1 MSKNNFQERLRK
13 MEDTKQRFSIRKF
26 SIGAASV
33 LIGLTIFGM
42 GNETVHAAEQ
52 PAQNPN
58 GVNKEEKAKQ
68 EVSVDPKANTA
79 QFEKASA
86 VKEEKPDP
94 TPANKQNAT
103 SKQDSAST
111 QTSQPAVDSV
121 KQNAKKTQQV
131 DNDKAALATTIT
143 LNEPKSSVVELTESK
158 ATVQDE
164 NSTTVKTA
172 QELIDAIQKGTANT
186 INIGANIDLGT
197 ISSYTNTNISNKRNI
212 IIQSADGKHY
222 IVDFN
227 GYGFNMYSSDYGVT
241 FKNLDLYGRSYYG
254 IVRSAGSYTFDNVNY
269 TGSEL
274 IYTDPGYNTTVN
286 FDGNV
291 TAHSVGSYT
300 TPLNSRWSQKSQ
312 GGNTQQVIQFAGGTK
327 NTITIN
333 FNSGSNVTLTTTNS
347 NVVEVDKGTTTI
359 NVKNGAQVSLNPHTQ
374 IFTEQHRMRMDG
386 IARGIASD
394 GDTTLNIDQGGN
406 LDINLTKN
414 TEDWYFSGA
423 LYLNSGATINV
434 NGNLNINSNGKPYYR
449 SQGWDDPVYINGNA
463 TINVNGGSFKVNATN
478 IGDYKGSI
486 VTSNGNSTIAIN
498 HHGTFDVTGD
508 GAKATGV
515 SLGNGST
522 FTSTQPELFNISMP
536 DGATAIKNGKV
547 QFKGVK
553 TSADGQPISEIDITY
568 ASDGTPKVTKVTSYD
583 EATTTATRTAGN
595 NAKNKINLVAAGEEV
610 DLKDIT
616 FTKDADGNYIMSGNA
631 NTADNNGAY
640 VYISVNDT
648 VHQVSTNNDQTLWTA
663 GETGDPTSSQV
674 PYTAET
680 GADGKFSV
688 NLGKLKDTDQVSVY
702 GAKDF
707 VTSDT
712 DTKTVSDW
720 MTSSYRDQL
729 QKLVDEAST
738 VEAGSNYINATNSL
752 KTAYTNA
759 ISAGSTLLQNPS
771 ATSEQLEAEISVI
784 VNAKTA
790 LNGDFNKA
798 KQALQA
804 AVDAAS
810 DFENTSATYYNAD
823 TAKQKAY
830 TNAVAAGSTALN
842 DSNAT
847 VDSLTA
853 ALKNINNAK
862 NALDGQPTN
871 KQALQAAVDKSKDI
885 KNSNNYTN
893 ADQNEKTAY
902 DSAVTAAQ
910 SVLDNNNA
918 TQAQV
923 NQALQDLNA
932 ANGKL
937 NGDAKTEAANKA
949 ALEDAVKEAPTVEKT
964 SSKYYNGTEKA
975 QDDYKNAVS
984 EGQKVL
990 DNSNAT
996 ADQIKTALDNIN
1008 AAKSALDGDPTN
1020 KTILQN
1026 SVDNAVDLDK
1036 SNADAQA
1043 KKDYTDALDKAKQV
1057 LAYSNATQQ
1066 AVNEANAALTNA
1078 KTALDNSSALQNA
1091 KDALQQAVDAKLT
1104 TEKTPAY
1111 YNADS
1116 AKQQAYDTAINAGT
1130 DALNAQNPT
1139 VESLTTALN
1148 KINEVKAALDG
1159 KATDTSKLKA
1169 AVDNAD
1175 TVKAGNDYKDASADV
1190 QKQYD
1195 DAVKAGQKLLDS
1207 TTAPSPLTQA
1217 DVDRATK
1224 AITDAQ
1230 SALTTSA
1237 TTNVK
1242 DAKGKATADLT
1253 NAVTAAKAA
1262 INQDTNLTED
1272 ERNAAKAQVDGD
1284 ASVAQE
1290 AINKATTND
1299 AVTSAATAG
1308 KVTIDKT
1315 VANAAIDNAAAGKNK
1330 AIDGSSLTDEEKAAL
1345 RQEVTKAQD
1354 TAKAAIDSA
1363 KTNTAVT
1370 NAKNTGISN
1379 IQNIEIPTNSASKA
1393 QATTDLNNAVDAA
1406 KKAIDQDTNL
1416 TDQERDAAKAQVDA
1430 DAKTAQEA
1438 INKATTNDDVTSA
1451 TNTGKLAIDKAVANA
1466 VIDNAVA
1473 GKKAEISNVKD
1484 LSSDDVK
1491 ALNNE
1496 VDQAANDAKN
1506 AISSATTEKAVK
1518 TAQTDGVDK
1527 INAIDVATTAA
1538 KDKAKSDIDQAAT
1551 DAKKAIDD
1559 NKDLTDDQKTAAKD
1573 QIDQDA
1579 TKAKD
1584 NINNAKTDKDA
1595 EDANNAGQLA
1605 IAKDGA
1611 KAAIQG
1617 ALNKKLNE
1625 IDSASALTS
1634 DEKAKLTND
1643 ANTAATNAKKAIDAA
1658 TTPIEVTS
1666 AQTAGIQDIENVKVP
1681 AESTTKSAADKAI
1694 DEALAKKQA
1703 EINKSN
1709 TLTDEEKTNL
1719 DKQAQNAANTAK
1731 QNIANAKTDSAV
1743 ATAQDNGVAAI
1754 DGIKVSAN
1762 STVKDQAK
1770 SNITDA
1776 ADKAKQTIDQDNN
1789 LTNDQKQAAKDQV
1802 DTDAKNAQD
1811 AIDNAKTDADV
1822 NNAAD
1827 NGKIAIDKTV
1837 ADAAIDN
1844 AVAGKIKDVKA
1855 PLTTDEQ
1862 KTLTDLIKE
1871 TGENAKQNIA
1881 NATTPAEVTTAQDN
1895 GVEAIDK
1902 INVPTTSPVKDAAN
1916 KAIDEALK
1924 NKTAAINKADNI
1936 TDQEK
1941 QDLIKQATQ
1950 AANTAH
1956 DNINKATTTPDVN
1969 TAQINGEKAIADVTV
1984 PGLSDIKKES
1994 TDLINKTLDKKKD
2007 EINNA
2012 SNLSNDEKQQL
2023 INAATNVAT
2032 AAINNVNNA
2041 KTNDEAKQAADTGV
2055 KNIEDVKIP
2064 SLASAKNNAN
2074 QAIDDALKS
2083 KTAEIKNA
2091 SNLTDQEKQSLI
2103 DKVNKAA
2110 DDATSAIKNATTDNA
2125 VKDAETKGLNE
2136 INGVTIPTLA
2146 EKQQAANVA
2155 IDQAAKA
2162 KKAEIAKALQAGNID
2177 QAKADSLNTEVDN
2190 DVTNAMKAIVNA
2202 TTNAAVVVAQNDG
2215 IHKINAIKVPSSTYN
2230 PDITNNT
2237 STGSGDTDSTSTK
2250 PAEEATL
2257 KLILTHNAY
2266 IYNKDYQIT
2275 YKDNKRV
2282 VLKKGTQIIAIDNGK
2297 KYLIK
2302 GKEFY
2307 RIGDNQYVKVSN
2319 TISYYYL
2326 VHNSF
2331 LYNKHGKTIKRNG
2344 KRIFVRKGVRLEAN
2358 KVKVVKINGKKFYK
2372 VGKSTYIKFRNAKL
2386 IISPNK

>member
-1 MSKNNFQERLRK
+1 

-94 TPANKQNAT
+94 TPAKKQNAT

-131 DNDKAALATTIT
+131 GNDKAALATTIT

-406 LDINLTKN
+406 LDINLTNN

-553 TSADGQPISEIDITY
+553 TSADGQPIGEIDITY

-583 EATTTATRTAGN
+583 EATTTATRIAGN

-640 VYISVNDT
+640 VYISVNGT

-923 NQALQDLNA
+923 NQALQDRNA

-1299 AVTSAATAG
+1299 AVTSAVTSAATAG

-1658 TTPIEVTS
+1658 TTPIAVTS

-1762 STVKDQAK
+1762 STAKDQAK

-2282 VLKKGTQIIAIDNGK
+2282 VLKKGTQIIALDNGK

>member
-52 PAQNPN
+52 PAQNQN
-58 GVNKEEKAKQ
+58 GGVQTSAVNKEESDASKAKQEAETSVNVNSEVTENMQ
-68 EVSVDPKANTA
+68 EVSVDQKANTA
-79 QFEKASA
+79 QLEKKAPASA
-86 VKEEKPDP
+86 VKEEKTVADP
-94 TPANKQNAT
+94 TPAKEQNAT
-103 SKQDSAST
+103 SKQDSASA

-131 DNDKAALATTIT
+131 GNDKAALATTIT

-164 NSTTVKTA
+164 NSTTVVTSAK
-172 QELIDAIQKGTANT
+172 ELIDAIQKGTANT
-186 INIGANIDLGT
+186 INIGANIDFSY
-197 ISSYTNTNISNKRNI
+197 SSYTNTNISNKRNI
-212 IIQSADGKHY
+212 IIQSVAGKHCT
-222 IVDFN
+222 VDFN

-269 TGSEL
+269 TGAEL

-300 TPLNSRWSQKSQ
+300 APLNGKLRLCQ
-312 GGNTQQVIQFAGGTK
+312 GGNNQQVIQFADGK
-327 NTITIN
+327 NTIN
-333 FNSGSNVTLTTTNS
+333 FNSGSDVTLTTTNS

-359 NVKNGAQVSLNPHTQ
+359 NVKNGAKVSLNPHTH
-374 IFTEQHRMRMDG
+374 FFPEQHRMSMDG
-386 IARGIASD
+386 IARGIASNGD
-394 GDTTLNIDQGGN
+394 DTTLNIDQGGN

-414 TEDWYFSGA
+414 IKGWFSSDQYLSGA

-449 SQGWDDPVYINGNA
+449 SQGWDDPVYINGKA

-478 IGDYKGSI
+478 MGDYKGSI
-486 VTSNGNSTIAIN
+486 VTSNGTTKIAIN
-498 HHGTFDVTGD
+498 PHGTFDVTGD

-547 QFKGVK
+547 QFNGVK
-553 TSADGQPISEIDITY
+553 TSADSQPIGEIDITY
-568 ASDGTPKVTKVTSYD
+568 ASDGTPKVNTVTSYD
-583 EATTTATRTAGN
+583 KDTTTATRTAGN
-595 NAKNKINLVAAGEEV
+595 NAKNKINLVAAGKEV
-610 DLKDIT
+610 DLKDIM
-616 FTKDADGNYIMSGNA
+616 FTKDADGNYIMSGIA

-640 VYISVNDT
+640 VYISVNGT
-648 VHQVSTNNDQTLWTA
+648 VHQVAPTDSQTLYTV
-663 GETGDPTSSQV
+663 GETGDPTPSQV

-680 GADGKFSV
+680 GANGKFSV
-688 NLGKLKDTDQVSVY
+688 NLGKLKDTDQVSLY
-702 GAKDF
+702 AAKDF
-707 VTSDT
+707 VTSDK
-712 DTKTVSDW
+712 DTKTVSEW
-720 MTSSYRDQL
+720 MTSFYRDQL

-738 VEAGSNYINATNSL
+738 VEVGSNYINATDSL

-759 ISAGSTLLQNPS
+759 ISNGSVLLQNPS
-771 ATSEQLEAEISVI
+771 ATSEQLEAAATAITT
-784 VNAKTA
+784 AKTA
-790 LNGDFNKA
+790 LNGDLNKV
-798 KQALQA
+798 KQDLQA
-804 AVDAAS
+804 AVDAAP
-810 DFENTSATYYNAD
+810 DFENTSATYYNAAS
-823 TAKQKAY
+823 AKQQAYNTAISDGSEALKAQNP
-830 TNAVAAGSTALN
+830 TVESLTTALN
-842 DSNAT
+842 
-847 VDSLTA
+847 
-853 ALKNINNAK
+853 KINEAK
-862 NALDGQPTN
+862 NALDGQPTD
-871 KQALQAAVDKSKDI
+871 KQALQAAVNKSKDV
-885 KNSNNYTN
+885 KDSNNYAN
-893 ADQNEKTAY
+893 ADQNAKTAY
-902 DSAVTAAQ
+902 DNAVTAAQ
-910 SVLDNNNA
+910 GILDNSNA

-923 NQALQDLNA
+923 TQALQDLNT

-937 NGDAKTEAANKA
+937 NGDAKTEAANRQ

-964 SSKYYNGTEKA
+964 DSKYYNGTEKA

-990 DNSNAT
+990 DNANAT

-1008 AAKSALDGDPTN
+1008 AAKGALDGDPTN

-1043 KKDYTDALDKAKQV
+1043 KKDYTDALNKAKQV
-1057 LAYSNATQQ
+1057 LAYPNASQQ

-1091 KDALQQAVDAKLT
+1091 KDALQRAVDAKST

-1111 YNADS
+1111 YNAAS
-1116 AKQQAYDTAINAGT
+1116 AKQQAYNTAISAGS
-1130 DALNAQNPT
+1130 DALKAQNPT

-1148 KINEVKAALDG
+1148 KINEAKSALDG

-1169 AVDNAD
+1169 AVDNAN
-1175 TVKAGNDYKDASADV
+1175 TVKASNDYKDASADD

-1195 DAVKAGQKLLDS
+1195 DAVKAGQQLLDP

-1217 DVDRATK
+1217 DVDRAAK

-1253 NAVTAAKAA
+1253 NAVDASKKA
-1262 INQDTNLTED
+1262 IDQDTNLTED
-1272 ERNAAKAQVDGD
+1272 ERNAAKAQVDSD
-1284 ASVAQE
+1284 ASAAKE

-1330 AIDGSSLTDEEKAAL
+1330 AIDGSSLTDEEKNGIKD
-1345 RQEVTKAQD
+1345 QVAQAVK
-1354 TAKAAIDSA
+1354 TAKDIISAADTEQAVTTAQKNGVAAIDGIKVPTESA
-1363 KTNTAVT
+1363 TKT
-1370 NAKNTGISN
+1370 
-1379 IQNIEIPTNSASKA
+1379 
-1393 QATTDLNNAVDAA
+1393 AA
-1406 KKAIDQDTNL
+1406 DKAIDEALANKQAEINKSTTLTDEEKANLNQQAQNAANTAKQNIANAKTDSAVATAQENGVAAIAGIKVSANSTAKDQAKSNITDAADKAKQTIDQDNNL
-1416 TDQERDAAKAQVDA
+1416 TNDQKQAAKAQVDA

-1466 VIDNAVA
+1466 AIDNAVA
-1473 GKKAEISNVKD
+1473 GKKAEISNAKD

-1538 KDKAKSDIDQAAT
+1538 KDKAKSDIDQTAN

-1559 NKDLTDDQKTAAKD
+1559 NKDLTDNQKTAARD

-1584 NINNAKTDKDA
+1584 NINNAKTDKDV

-1643 ANTAATNAKKAIDAA
+1643 ANTAATNANKAIDAA

-1681 AESTTKSAADKAI
+1681 AESTTK
-1694 DEALAKKQA
+1694 
-1703 EINKSN
+1703 
-1709 TLTDEEKTNL
+1709 
-1719 DKQAQNAANTAK
+1719 
-1731 QNIANAKTDSAV
+1731 
-1743 ATAQDNGVAAI
+1743 
-1754 DGIKVSAN
+1754 
-1762 STVKDQAK
+1762 DQAK

-1789 LTNDQKQAAKDQV
+1789 LTNDQKQAAKAQV

-1881 NATTPAEVTTAQDN
+1881 NATTPAEVTIAQAA
-1895 GVEAIDK
+1895 GVNAIDQ
-1902 INVPTTSPVKDAAN
+1902 INVPTTSPVKDAAD

-1941 QDLIKQATQ
+1941 
-1950 AANTAH
+1950 H
-1956 DNINKATTTPDVN
+1956 
-1969 TAQINGEKAIADVTV
+1969 
-1984 PGLSDIKKES
+1984 
-1994 TDLINKTLDKKKD
+1994 
-2007 EINNA
+2007 
-2012 SNLSNDEKQQL
+2012 
-2023 INAATNVAT
+2023 
-2032 AAINNVNNA
+2032 
-2041 KTNDEAKQAADTGV
+2041 
-2055 KNIEDVKIP
+2055 
-2064 SLASAKNNAN
+2064 
-2074 QAIDDALKS
+2074 
-2083 KTAEIKNA
+2083 
-2091 SNLTDQEKQSLI
+2091 SLI

-2190 DVTNAMKAIVNA
+2190 DVTNAMKAIANA

-2215 IHKINAIKVPSSTYN
+2215 IHKIKAIKVPSSTYN

-2282 VLKKGTQIIAIDNGK
+2282 VLKKGTQIIALDNGK

-2344 KRIFVRKGVRLEAN
+2344 KRILVRKGVRLEAN

-2372 VGKSTYIKFRNAKL
+2372 VGKSTYIKFRNVKL
-2386 IISPNK
+2386 IISPNN

>member
-52 PAQNPN
+52 PAQNQN
-58 GVNKEEKAKQ
+58 GGVQTSAVNKEESDASKAKQEAETSVNVNSEVTENMQ
-68 EVSVDPKANTA
+68 EVSVDQKANTA
-79 QFEKASA
+79 QLEKKAPASA
-86 VKEEKPDP
+86 VKEEKTVADP
-94 TPANKQNAT
+94 TPAKEQNAT
-103 SKQDSAST
+103 SKQDSASA

-121 KQNAKKTQQV
+121 KQNAKKTQQAG
-131 DNDKAALATTIT
+131 NGKAALATTIT

-164 NSTTVKTA
+164 NSTTVVTSAKG
-172 QELIDAIQKGTANT
+172 LIDAIQKGTANT

-212 IIQSADGKHY
+212 IIQSVAGKHCT
-222 IVDFN
+222 VDFN
-227 GYGFNMYSSDYGVT
+227 GYGFNMYSSNYGVT
-241 FKNLDLYGRSYYG
+241 FKNLDLYGRSYFG

-269 TGSEL
+269 IGAEL

-291 TAHSVGSYT
+291 TAYSVGSYT
-300 TPLNSRWSQKSQ
+300 APLNGKLRLCQ
-312 GGNTQQVIQFAGGTK
+312 GGNNQQVIQFADGK
-327 NTITIN
+327 NTIN

-394 GDTTLNIDQGGN
+394 GNTTLNIDQGGN

-414 TEDWYFSGA
+414 TKDWYLSGA
-423 LYLNSGATINV
+423 LYLNSGAMINV

-449 SQGWDDPVYINGNA
+449 SQGWDDPVYINSNA

-478 IGDYKGSI
+478 MGDDYIGSI
-486 VTSNGNSTIAIN
+486 VTSNGKIAIN

-547 QFKGVK
+547 QFNGVK
-553 TSADGQPISEIDITY
+553 TSADSQPIGEIDITY

-583 EATTTATRTAGN
+583 KATTTATRTAGN
-595 NAKNKINLVAAGEEV
+595 NAKNKINLVAAGKEV
-610 DLKDIT
+610 DLKDIM
-616 FTKDADGNYIMSGNA
+616 FTKDADGNYIMSGIA

-640 VYISVNDT
+640 VYISVNGT
-648 VHQVSTNNDQTLWTA
+648 VHQVAPTDSQTLYTVV
-663 GETGDPTSSQV
+663 ETGDPTPSQV

-680 GADGKFSV
+680 GANGKFSV
-688 NLGKLKDTDQVSVY
+688 NLGKLKDTDQVSLY
-702 GAKDF
+702 AAKDF

-712 DTKTVSDW
+712 DTKTVSEW
-720 MTSSYRDQL
+720 MTSFYRDQL

-738 VEAGSNYINATNSL
+738 VEVGSNYINATDSL

-759 ISAGSTLLQNPS
+759 ISNGSVLLQNPS
-771 ATSEQLEAEISVI
+771 ATSEQLEAAATAITT
-784 VNAKTA
+784 AKTA
-790 LNGDFNKA
+790 LNGDLNKVKQDLEA
-798 KQALQA
+798 AVKDAPNVRNTPAYYNAASAKQQAYNTAISDGSEALKAQNPTVESLTDALNKINEAKSALDGQPTDKQALQA
-804 AVDAAS
+804 AV
-810 DFENTSATYYNAD
+810 N
-823 TAKQKAY
+823 
-830 TNAVAAGSTALN
+830 
-842 DSNAT
+842 
-847 VDSLTA
+847 
-853 ALKNINNAK
+853 
-862 NALDGQPTN
+862 
-871 KQALQAAVDKSKDI
+871 KSKDV
-885 KNSNNYTN
+885 KDSNNYAN
-893 ADQNEKTAY
+893 ADQNAKTAY
-902 DSAVTAAQ
+902 DNAVTAAQ
-910 SVLDNNNA
+910 GVLDNSNA

-923 NQALQDLNA
+923 TQALQDLNT

-937 NGDAKTEAANKA
+937 NGDAKTEEVKQ
-949 ALEDAVKEAPTVEKT
+949 ALEAAVKEAPTVEKT
-964 SSKYYNGTEKA
+964 DSKYYNGTEKA
-975 QDDYKNAVS
+975 QDDYKNTVS

-990 DNSNAT
+990 DNANAT

-1008 AAKSALDGDPTN
+1008 AAKGALDGDPTN

-1043 KKDYTDALDKAKQV
+1043 KKDYTDALNKAKQV
-1057 LAYSNATQQ
+1057 LAYPNATQQ

-1078 KTALDNSSALQNA
+1078 KTALDNSSVLQNA
-1091 KDALQQAVDAKLT
+1091 KDALQRAVGAKST

-1111 YNADS
+1111 YNAAS
-1116 AKQQAYDTAINAGT
+1116 AKQQAYNTAISDGS
-1130 DALNAQNPT
+1130 DALKAQNPT

-1148 KINEVKAALDG
+1148 KINEAKSALDG

-1169 AVDNAD
+1169 AVDNAN
-1175 TVKAGNDYKDASADV
+1175 TVKASNDYKDASADD

-1195 DAVKAGQKLLDS
+1195 DAVKAGQQLLDP

-1217 DVDRATK
+1217 DVDRAAK

-1253 NAVTAAKAA
+1253 NAVDAAKKA
-1262 INQDTNLTED
+1262 IDQDTNLTED
-1272 ERNAAKAQVDGD
+1272 ERNAAKAQVDSD
-1284 ASVAQE
+1284 ASAAKE

-1299 AVTSAATAG
+1299 AVTYAATAG

-1315 VANAAIDNAAAGKNK
+1315 VANAAIDNAAAGRNK
-1330 AIDGSSLTDEEKAAL
+1330 AIDGSSLTDEEKNGIKD
-1345 RQEVTKAQD
+1345 QVAQAVK
-1354 TAKAAIDSA
+1354 TAKDIISAADTEQAVTTAQKNGVAAIDGIKVPTESA
-1363 KTNTAVT
+1363 TKT
-1370 NAKNTGISN
+1370 
-1379 IQNIEIPTNSASKA
+1379 
-1393 QATTDLNNAVDAA
+1393 AA
-1406 KKAIDQDTNL
+1406 DKAIDEALANKQAEINKSTTLTDEEKANLNQQAQNAANTAKQNIANAKTDSAVATAQDNGVAAIDGIKVSANSTAKDQAKSNITDAADKAKQTIDQDNNL
-1416 TDQERDAAKAQVDA
+1416 TNDQKQAAKAQVDA

-1466 VIDNAVA
+1466 AIDNAVA
-1473 GKKAEISNVKD
+1473 GKKAEISNAKD

-1538 KDKAKSDIDQAAT
+1538 KDKAKSDIDQTAN

-1584 NINNAKTDKDA
+1584 NINNAKTDKDV

-1643 ANTAATNAKKAIDAA
+1643 ANTAATNANKAIDAA

-1681 AESTTKSAADKAI
+1681 AESTT
-1694 DEALAKKQA
+1694 
-1703 EINKSN
+1703 
-1709 TLTDEEKTNL
+1709 
-1719 DKQAQNAANTAK
+1719 
-1731 QNIANAKTDSAV
+1731 
-1743 ATAQDNGVAAI
+1743 
-1754 DGIKVSAN
+1754 
-1762 STVKDQAK
+1762 KDQAK

-1881 NATTPAEVTTAQDN
+1881 NATTPAEVTIAQAA
-1895 GVEAIDK
+1895 GVNAIDQ
-1902 INVPTTSPVKDAAN
+1902 INVPTTSPVKDAAD

-1941 QDLIKQATQ
+1941 
-1950 AANTAH
+1950 H
-1956 DNINKATTTPDVN
+1956 
-1969 TAQINGEKAIADVTV
+1969 
-1984 PGLSDIKKES
+1984 
-1994 TDLINKTLDKKKD
+1994 
-2007 EINNA
+2007 
-2012 SNLSNDEKQQL
+2012 
-2023 INAATNVAT
+2023 
-2032 AAINNVNNA
+2032 
-2041 KTNDEAKQAADTGV
+2041 
-2055 KNIEDVKIP
+2055 
-2064 SLASAKNNAN
+2064 
-2074 QAIDDALKS
+2074 
-2083 KTAEIKNA
+2083 
-2091 SNLTDQEKQSLI
+2091 SLI

-2190 DVTNAMKAIVNA
+2190 DVTNAMKAIANA

-2215 IHKINAIKVPSSTYN
+2215 IHKIKAIKVPSSTYN

-2282 VLKKGTQIIAIDNGK
+2282 VLKKGTQIIALDNGK

-2344 KRIFVRKGVRLEAN
+2344 KRILVRKGVRLEAN

-2372 VGKSTYIKFRNAKL
+2372 VGKSTYIKFRNVKL
-2386 IISPNK
+2386 IISPNN

>member
-1 MSKNNFQERLRK
+1 M
-13 MEDTKQRFSIRKF
+13 
-26 SIGAASV
+26 
-33 LIGLTIFGM
+33 
-42 GNETVHAAEQ
+42 
-52 PAQNPN
+52 
-58 GVNKEEKAKQ
+58 Q
-68 EVSVDPKANTA
+68 EVSVDQKANTA
-79 QFEKASA
+79 QLEKKAPASA
-86 VKEEKPDP
+86 VKEEKTVADP
-94 TPANKQNAT
+94 TPAKERNAT
-103 SKQDSAST
+103 SKQDSASA

-131 DNDKAALATTIT
+131 GNDKAALATTINSEKTQQAGNGKAALATTIT
-143 LNEPKSSVVELTESK
+143 LNEPKSSVVELTKSK

-164 NSTTVKTA
+164 NSTTVVTSAKG
-172 QELIDAIQKGTANT
+172 LIDAIQKGTANT

-197 ISSYTNTNISNKRNI
+197 ISSYSSYINTNISNKRNI
-212 IIQSADGKHY
+212 IIQSVAGKHCT
-222 IVDFN
+222 VDFN
-227 GYGFNMYSSDYGVT
+227 RYGFNMYSSDYGVT

-274 IYTDPGYNTTVN
+274 IYIDPGYNTTVN

-300 TPLNSRWSQKSQ
+300 TPLNSRSSQKSQ
-312 GGNTQQVIQFAGGTK
+312 GGDTQQVIQFAGGTK

-394 GDTTLNIDQGGN
+394 GNTTLNIDQGGN

-414 TEDWYFSGA
+414 TKDWYLSGA

-486 VTSNGNSTIAIN
+486 VTSNGNTTIAIN
-498 HHGTFDVTGD
+498 HHGTFDVTSD
-508 GAKATGV
+508 GTKATGV

-547 QFKGVK
+547 QFNGVK
-553 TSADGQPISEIDITY
+553 TSADSQPIGEIEITY
-568 ASDGTPKVTKVTSYD
+568 DSYGTPKVTKVTSYD

-595 NAKNKINLVAAGEEV
+595 NAKNKINLVAAGKEV
-610 DLKDIT
+610 DLKDIM
-616 FTKDADGNYIMSGNA
+616 FTKDADGNYIMSGIA

-640 VYISVNDT
+640 VYISVNGT
-648 VHQVSTNNDQTLWTA
+648 VHQVAPTDSQTLYTVR
-663 GETGDPTSSQV
+663 ETGDPTPSQV

-680 GADGKFSV
+680 GADGEFSV
-688 NLGKLKDTDQVSVY
+688 NLGKLKDTDQVSLY
-702 GAKDF
+702 AAKDF
-707 VTSDT
+707 VTSDK
-712 DTKTVSDW
+712 DTKTVSEW
-720 MTSSYRDQL
+720 MTSFYRDQL

-738 VEAGSNYINATNSL
+738 VEVGSNYINATDSL

-759 ISAGSTLLQNPS
+759 ISDGSALLQNPS
-771 ATSEQLEAEISVI
+771 ATSEQLEAAATAITT
-784 VNAKTA
+784 AKTA
-790 LNGDFNKA
+790 LNGDLNKV

-804 AVDAAS
+804 AVDAAP
-810 DFENTSATYYNAD
+810 DFENTSATYYNAAS
-823 TAKQKAY
+823 AKQQAY
-830 TNAVAAGSTALN
+830 NTAISAGSDALKAQNPTVESLTDALN
-842 DSNAT
+842 
-847 VDSLTA
+847 
-853 ALKNINNAK
+853 KINDAK
-862 NALDGQPTN
+862 AALDGQPTN
-871 KQALQAAVDKSKDI
+871 KQALQAAVNNSKDV
-885 KNSNNYTN
+885 KDSNNYAN
-893 ADQNEKTAY
+893 ADQNAKTAY
-902 DSAVTAAQ
+902 DNAVTAAQ
-910 SVLDNNNA
+910 GVLGNSNA

-923 NQALQDLNA
+923 TQALQDLNT
-932 ANGKL
+932 ANDNL
-937 NGDAKTEAANKA
+937 NGDAKTEAANRQ

-964 SSKYYNGTEKA
+964 DSKYYNGTEKA

-990 DNSNAT
+990 DNANAT

-1008 AAKSALDGDPTN
+1008 AAKGALDGDPTN

-1043 KKDYTDALDKAKQV
+1043 KKDYTDALNKAKQV
-1057 LAYSNATQQ
+1057 LAYPNASQQ

-1091 KDALQQAVDAKLT
+1091 KDALQRAVDAKST

-1111 YNADS
+1111 YNAAS
-1116 AKQQAYDTAINAGT
+1116 AKQQAYNTAISAGS
-1130 DALNAQNPT
+1130 DALKAQNPT

-1148 KINEVKAALDG
+1148 KINEAKSALDG

-1169 AVDNAD
+1169 AVDNAN
-1175 TVKAGNDYKDASADV
+1175 TVKASNDYKDASADD

-1195 DAVKAGQKLLDS
+1195 DAVKAGQQLLDP

-1217 DVDRATK
+1217 DVDRAAK

-1253 NAVTAAKAA
+1253 NAVDASKKA
-1262 INQDTNLTED
+1262 IDQDTNLTED
-1272 ERNAAKAQVDGD
+1272 ERNAAKAQVDSD
-1284 ASVAQE
+1284 ASAAKE

-1330 AIDGSSLTDEEKAAL
+1330 AIDGSSLTDEEKNGIKD
-1345 RQEVTKAQD
+1345 QVAQAVK
-1354 TAKAAIDSA
+1354 TAKDIISAADTEQAVTTAQKNGVAAIDGIKVPTESA
-1363 KTNTAVT
+1363 TKT
-1370 NAKNTGISN
+1370 
-1379 IQNIEIPTNSASKA
+1379 
-1393 QATTDLNNAVDAA
+1393 AA
-1406 KKAIDQDTNL
+1406 DKAIDEALANKQAEINKSTTLTDEEKANLNQQAQNAANTAKQNIANAKTDSAVATAQENGVAAIDGIKVSANSTAKDQAKSNITDAADKAKQTIDQDNNL
-1416 TDQERDAAKAQVDA
+1416 TNDQKQAAKAQVDA

-1466 VIDNAVA
+1466 AIDNAVA
-1473 GKKAEISNVKD
+1473 GKKAEISNAKD

-1491 ALNNE
+1491 ALNDE

-1538 KDKAKSDIDQAAT
+1538 KDKAKSDIDQTAN

-1584 NINNAKTDKDA
+1584 NINNAKTDKDV

-1643 ANTAATNAKKAIDAA
+1643 ANTAATNANKAIDAA

-1666 AQTAGIQDIENVKVP
+1666 AQMAGIQDIENVKVP
-1681 AESTTKSAADKAI
+1681 AESTT
-1694 DEALAKKQA
+1694 
-1703 EINKSN
+1703 
-1709 TLTDEEKTNL
+1709 
-1719 DKQAQNAANTAK
+1719 
-1731 QNIANAKTDSAV
+1731 
-1743 ATAQDNGVAAI
+1743 
-1754 DGIKVSAN
+1754 
-1762 STVKDQAK
+1762 KDQAK

-1789 LTNDQKQAAKDQV
+1789 LTNDQKQAAKAQV

-1862 KTLTDLIKE
+1862 KALTDLIKE

-1881 NATTPAEVTTAQDN
+1881 NATTPAEVTTAQDA
-1895 GVEAIDK
+1895 GVNAIDQ
-1902 INVPTTSPVKDAAN
+1902 INVPTTSPVKDAAD

-1941 QDLIKQATQ
+1941 
-1950 AANTAH
+1950 H
-1956 DNINKATTTPDVN
+1956 
-1969 TAQINGEKAIADVTV
+1969 
-1984 PGLSDIKKES
+1984 
-1994 TDLINKTLDKKKD
+1994 
-2007 EINNA
+2007 
-2012 SNLSNDEKQQL
+2012 
-2023 INAATNVAT
+2023 
-2032 AAINNVNNA
+2032 
-2041 KTNDEAKQAADTGV
+2041 
-2055 KNIEDVKIP
+2055 
-2064 SLASAKNNAN
+2064 
-2074 QAIDDALKS
+2074 
-2083 KTAEIKNA
+2083 
-2091 SNLTDQEKQSLI
+2091 SLI

-2190 DVTNAMKAIVNA
+2190 DVTNAMKAIANA

-2215 IHKINAIKVPSSTYN
+2215 IHKIKAIKVPSSTYN

-2282 VLKKGTQIIAIDNGK
+2282 VLKKGTQIIALDNGK

-2344 KRIFVRKGVRLEAN
+2344 KRILVRKGVRLEAN

-2372 VGKSTYIKFRNAKL
+2372 VGKSTYIKFRNVKL
-2386 IISPNK
+2386 IISPNN

>member
-94 TPANKQNAT
+94 TPAKKQNAT

-553 TSADGQPISEIDITY
+553 TSADGQPIGEIDITY

-1354 TAKAAIDSA
+1354 TANAAIDSA

-1518 TAQTDGVDK
+1518 TAKTDGVDK

-2282 VLKKGTQIIAIDNGK
+2282 VLKKGTQIIALDNGK

>member
-94 TPANKQNAT
+94 TPAKKQNAT

-131 DNDKAALATTIT
+131 GNDKAALATTIT

-406 LDINLTKN
+406 LDINLTNN

-553 TSADGQPISEIDITY
+553 TSADGQPIGEIDITY

-640 VYISVNDT
+640 VYISVNGT

-1538 KDKAKSDIDQAAT
+1538 KDKAKSDIDHAAT

-1762 STVKDQAK
+1762 STAKDQAK

-2023 INAATNVAT
+2023 INAAT

-2282 VLKKGTQIIAIDNGK
+2282 VLKKGTQIIALDNGK

>member
-52 PAQNPN
+52 PAQNQN
-58 GVNKEEKAKQ
+58 GGVQTSAVNKEESDASKAKQEAETSVNVNSEVTENMQ
-68 EVSVDPKANTA
+68 EVSVDQKANTA
-79 QFEKASA
+79 QLEKKAPASA
-86 VKEEKPDP
+86 VKEEKTVADP
-94 TPANKQNAT
+94 TPAKEQNAT
-103 SKQDSAST
+103 SKQDSASA

-131 DNDKAALATTIT
+131 GNDKAALATTIT
-143 LNEPKSSVVELTESK
+143 LNEPKSSVVELTKSK

-164 NSTTVKTA
+164 NSTTVVTSAKG
-172 QELIDAIQKGTANT
+172 LIDAIQKGTANT

-212 IIQSADGKHY
+212 IIQSVAGKHCT
-222 IVDFN
+222 VDFN

-269 TGSEL
+269 TGAEL

-300 TPLNSRWSQKSQ
+300 TPLNSRSSQKSQ
-312 GGNTQQVIQFAGGTK
+312 GGDTQQVIQFAGGTK

-394 GDTTLNIDQGGN
+394 GNTTLNIDQGGN

-414 TEDWYFSGA
+414 TKDWYLSGA

-449 SQGWDDPVYINGNA
+449 SQGWDDPVYINSNA

-478 IGDYKGSI
+478 MGDYKGSI
-486 VTSNGNSTIAIN
+486 VTSNGTTKIAIN
-498 HHGTFDVTGD
+498 PHGTFDVTGD

-547 QFKGVK
+547 QFNGVK
-553 TSADGQPISEIDITY
+553 TSADSQPIGEIDITY
-568 ASDGTPKVTKVTSYD
+568 ATSDGTPKVTKVTSYD

-595 NAKNKINLVAAGEEV
+595 NAKNKINLVAAGKEV
-610 DLKDIT
+610 DLKDIM
-616 FTKDADGNYIMSGNA
+616 FTKDADGNYIMSGIA

-640 VYISVNDT
+640 VYISVNGT
-648 VHQVSTNNDQTLWTA
+648 VHQVAPTDSQTLYTV
-663 GETGDPTSSQV
+663 GPTGGPTSSQV

-680 GADGKFSV
+680 GADGEFSV
-688 NLGKLKDTDQVSVY
+688 NLGKLKDTDQVSLY
-702 GAKDF
+702 AAKDF
-707 VTSDT
+707 VTSDK
-712 DTKTVSDW
+712 DTKTVSEW
-720 MTSSYRDQL
+720 MTSFYRDQL

-738 VEAGSNYINATNSL
+738 VEVGSNYINATDSL

-759 ISAGSTLLQNPS
+759 ISDGSALLQNPS
-771 ATSEQLEAEISVI
+771 ATSEQLEAAATAITT
-784 VNAKTA
+784 AKTA
-790 LNGDFNKA
+790 LNGDLNKV
-798 KQALQA
+798 KQDLQA
-804 AVDAAS
+804 AVDAAP
-810 DFENTSATYYNAD
+810 DFENTSATYYNAAS
-823 TAKQKAY
+823 AKQQAY
-830 TNAVAAGSTALN
+830 NTAISAGSDALKAQNPTVESLTDALN
-842 DSNAT
+842 
-847 VDSLTA
+847 
-853 ALKNINNAK
+853 KINDAK
-862 NALDGQPTN
+862 AALDGQPTN
-871 KQALQAAVDKSKDI
+871 KQALQAAINNSKDV
-885 KNSNNYTN
+885 KDSNNYAN
-893 ADQNEKTAY
+893 ADQNAKTAY
-902 DSAVTAAQ
+902 DNAVTAAQ
-910 SVLDNNNA
+910 GVLGNSNA

-923 NQALQDLNA
+923 TQALQDLNT
-932 ANGKL
+932 ANDNL
-937 NGDAKTEAANKA
+937 NGDAKTEAANRQ

-964 SSKYYNGTEKA
+964 DSKYYNGTEKA

-990 DNSNAT
+990 DNANAT

-1008 AAKSALDGDPTN
+1008 AAKGALDGDPTN

-1043 KKDYTDALDKAKQV
+1043 KKDYTDALNKAKQV
-1057 LAYSNATQQ
+1057 LAYPNASQQ

-1091 KDALQQAVDAKLT
+1091 KDALQRAVDAKST

-1111 YNADS
+1111 YNAAS
-1116 AKQQAYDTAINAGT
+1116 AKQQAYNTAISAGS
-1130 DALNAQNPT
+1130 DALKAQNPT

-1148 KINEVKAALDG
+1148 KINEAKSALDG

-1169 AVDNAD
+1169 AVDNAN
-1175 TVKAGNDYKDASADV
+1175 TVKASNDYKDASADD

-1195 DAVKAGQKLLDS
+1195 DAVKAGQQLLDP

-1217 DVDRATK
+1217 DVDRAAK

-1253 NAVTAAKAA
+1253 NAVDASKKA
-1262 INQDTNLTED
+1262 IDQDTNLTED
-1272 ERNAAKAQVDGD
+1272 ERNAAKAQVDSD
-1284 ASVAQE
+1284 ASAAKE

-1330 AIDGSSLTDEEKAAL
+1330 AIDGSSLTDEEKNGIKD
-1345 RQEVTKAQD
+1345 QVAQAVK
-1354 TAKAAIDSA
+1354 TAKDIISAADTEQAVTTAQKNGVAAIDGIKVPTESA
-1363 KTNTAVT
+1363 TKT
-1370 NAKNTGISN
+1370 
-1379 IQNIEIPTNSASKA
+1379 
-1393 QATTDLNNAVDAA
+1393 AA
-1406 KKAIDQDTNL
+1406 DKAIDEALANKQAEINKSTTLTDEEKANLNQQAQNAANTAKQNIANAKTDSAVATAQDNGVAAIDGIKVSANSTAKDQAKSNITDAADKAKQTIDQDNNL
-1416 TDQERDAAKAQVDA
+1416 TNDQKQAAKAQVDA

-1466 VIDNAVA
+1466 AIDNAVA
-1473 GKKAEISNVKD
+1473 GKKAEISNAKD

-1538 KDKAKSDIDQAAT
+1538 KDKAKSDIDQTAN

-1584 NINNAKTDKDA
+1584 NINNAKTDKDV

-1643 ANTAATNAKKAIDAA
+1643 ANTAATNANKAIDAA

-1681 AESTTKSAADKAI
+1681 AESTT
-1694 DEALAKKQA
+1694 
-1703 EINKSN
+1703 
-1709 TLTDEEKTNL
+1709 
-1719 DKQAQNAANTAK
+1719 
-1731 QNIANAKTDSAV
+1731 
-1743 ATAQDNGVAAI
+1743 
-1754 DGIKVSAN
+1754 
-1762 STVKDQAK
+1762 KDQAK

-1881 NATTPAEVTTAQDN
+1881 NATTPAEVTIAQDA
-1895 GVEAIDK
+1895 GVNAIDQ
-1902 INVPTTSPVKDAAN
+1902 INVPTTSPVKDAAD

-1941 QDLIKQATQ
+1941 
-1950 AANTAH
+1950 H
-1956 DNINKATTTPDVN
+1956 
-1969 TAQINGEKAIADVTV
+1969 
-1984 PGLSDIKKES
+1984 
-1994 TDLINKTLDKKKD
+1994 
-2007 EINNA
+2007 
-2012 SNLSNDEKQQL
+2012 
-2023 INAATNVAT
+2023 
-2032 AAINNVNNA
+2032 
-2041 KTNDEAKQAADTGV
+2041 
-2055 KNIEDVKIP
+2055 
-2064 SLASAKNNAN
+2064 
-2074 QAIDDALKS
+2074 
-2083 KTAEIKNA
+2083 
-2091 SNLTDQEKQSLI
+2091 SLI

-2190 DVTNAMKAIVNA
+2190 DVTNAMKAIANA

-2215 IHKINAIKVPSSTYN
+2215 IHKIKAIKVPSSTYN

-2282 VLKKGTQIIAIDNGK
+2282 VLKKGTQIIALDNGK

-2344 KRIFVRKGVRLEAN
+2344 KRILVRKGVRLEAN

-2386 IISPNK
+2386 IISPNN

>member
-94 TPANKQNAT
+94 TPAKKQNAT

-1159 KATDTSKLKA
+1159 KATDTSKIKA

-1354 TAKAAIDSA
+1354 TANAAIDSA

-1518 TAQTDGVDK
+1518 TAKTDGVDK

>member
-1 MSKNNFQERLRK
+1 M
-13 MEDTKQRFSIRKF
+13 
-26 SIGAASV
+26 
-33 LIGLTIFGM
+33 
-42 GNETVHAAEQ
+42 
-52 PAQNPN
+52 
-58 GVNKEEKAKQ
+58 Q
-68 EVSVDPKANTA
+68 EVSVDQKANTA
-79 QFEKASA
+79 QLEKKAPASA
-86 VKEEKPDP
+86 VKEEKTVADP
-94 TPANKQNAT
+94 TPAKERNAT
-103 SKQDSAST
+103 SKQDSASA

-131 DNDKAALATTIT
+131 GNDKAALATTIT
-143 LNEPKSSVVELTESK
+143 LNEPKSSVVELTKSK

-164 NSTTVKTA
+164 NSTTVVTSAKG
-172 QELIDAIQKGTANT
+172 LIDAIQKGTANT

-197 ISSYTNTNISNKRNI
+197 ISSYSSYTNTNISNKRNI
-212 IIQSADGKHY
+212 IIQSVAGKHCT
-222 IVDFN
+222 VDFN

-300 TPLNSRWSQKSQ
+300 TPLNSRSSQKSQ
-312 GGNTQQVIQFAGGTK
+312 GGDTQQVIQFAGGTK

-394 GDTTLNIDQGGN
+394 GNTTLNIDQGGN

-414 TEDWYFSGA
+414 TKDWYLSGA

-449 SQGWDDPVYINGNA
+449 SQGWDDPVYINGKA
-463 TINVNGGSFKVNATN
+463 TINVKGGSFKVNATN
-478 IGDYKGSI
+478 MGDYKGSI
-486 VTSNGNSTIAIN
+486 VTSNGTTKIAIN
-498 HHGTFDVTGD
+498 PHGTFDVTGD

-547 QFKGVK
+547 QFNGVK
-553 TSADGQPISEIDITY
+553 TSADSQPIGEIDITY
-568 ASDGTPKVTKVTSYD
+568 ATSDGTPKVTKVTSYD

-595 NAKNKINLVAAGEEV
+595 NAKNKINLVAAGKEV
-610 DLKDIT
+610 DLKDIM
-616 FTKDADGNYIMSGNA
+616 FTKDADGNYIMSGIA

-640 VYISVNDT
+640 VYISVNGT
-648 VHQVSTNNDQTLWTA
+648 VHQVAPTDSQTLYTV
-663 GETGDPTSSQV
+663 GPTGGPTSSQV

-680 GADGKFSV
+680 GADGEFSV
-688 NLGKLKDTDQVSVY
+688 NLGKLKDTDQVSLY
-702 GAKDF
+702 AAKDF
-707 VTSDT
+707 VTSDK
-712 DTKTVSDW
+712 DTKTVSEW
-720 MTSSYRDQL
+720 MTSFYRDQL
-729 QKLVDEAST
+729 QKLVDEAPT
-738 VEAGSNYINATNSL
+738 VEGGSNYINATDSL

-759 ISAGSTLLQNPS
+759 ISDGSALLQNPS
-771 ATSEQLEAEISVI
+771 ATSEQLEAAATAITT
-784 VNAKTA
+784 AKTA
-790 LNGDFNKA
+790 LNGDLNKV
-798 KQALQA
+798 KQDLQA
-804 AVDAAS
+804 AVDAAP
-810 DFENTSATYYNAD
+810 DFENTSATYYNAAS
-823 TAKQKAY
+823 AKQQAY
-830 TNAVAAGSTALN
+830 STAISAGSDALKAQNPTVESLTDALN
-842 DSNAT
+842 
-847 VDSLTA
+847 
-853 ALKNINNAK
+853 KINDAK
-862 NALDGQPTN
+862 AALDGQPTN
-871 KQALQAAVDKSKDI
+871 KQALQAAVNNSKDV
-885 KNSNNYTN
+885 KDSNNYAN
-893 ADQNEKTAY
+893 ADQNAKTAY
-902 DSAVTAAQ
+902 DNAVTAAQ
-910 SVLDNNNA
+910 GVLGNSNA

-923 NQALQDLNA
+923 TQALQDLNT
-932 ANGKL
+932 ANDNL
-937 NGDAKTEAANKA
+937 NGDAKTEAANRQ

-964 SSKYYNGTEKA
+964 DSKYYNGTEKA

-990 DNSNAT
+990 DNANAT

-1008 AAKSALDGDPTN
+1008 AAKGALDGDPTN

-1043 KKDYTDALDKAKQV
+1043 KKDYTDALNKAKQV
-1057 LAYSNATQQ
+1057 LAYPNASQQ

-1091 KDALQQAVDAKLT
+1091 KDALQRAVDAKST

-1111 YNADS
+1111 YNAAS
-1116 AKQQAYDTAINAGT
+1116 AKQQAYNTAISAGS
-1130 DALNAQNPT
+1130 DALKAQNPT

-1148 KINEVKAALDG
+1148 KINDAKAALDG

-1169 AVDNAD
+1169 AVDNAN
-1175 TVKAGNDYKDASADV
+1175 TVKASNDYKDASADD

-1195 DAVKAGQKLLDS
+1195 DAVKAGQQLLDP

-1217 DVDRATK
+1217 DVDRAAK

-1253 NAVTAAKAA
+1253 NAVDASKKA
-1262 INQDTNLTED
+1262 IDQDTNLTED
-1272 ERNAAKAQVDGD
+1272 ERNAAKAQVDSD
-1284 ASVAQE
+1284 ASAAKE

-1330 AIDGSSLTDEEKAAL
+1330 AIDGSSLTDEEKNGIKD
-1345 RQEVTKAQD
+1345 QVAQAVK
-1354 TAKAAIDSA
+1354 TAKDIISAADTEQAVTTAQKNGVAAIDGIKVPTESA
-1363 KTNTAVT
+1363 TKT
-1370 NAKNTGISN
+1370 
-1379 IQNIEIPTNSASKA
+1379 
-1393 QATTDLNNAVDAA
+1393 AA
-1406 KKAIDQDTNL
+1406 DKAIDEALANKQAEINKSTTLTDEEKANLNQQAQNAANTAKQNIANAKTDSAVATAQENGVAAIDGIKVPTESATKTAADKAIDEALANKQAEINKSTTLTDEEKANLNQQAQNAANTAKQNIANAKTDSAVATAQDNGVAAIDGIKVSANSTAKDQAKSNITDAADKAKQTIDQDNNL
-1416 TDQERDAAKAQVDA
+1416 TNDQKQAAKAQVDA

-1466 VIDNAVA
+1466 AIDNAVA
-1473 GKKAEISNVKD
+1473 GKKAEISNAKD

-1538 KDKAKSDIDQAAT
+1538 KDKAKSDIDQTAN

-1584 NINNAKTDKDA
+1584 NINNAKTDKDV

-1643 ANTAATNAKKAIDAA
+1643 ANTAATNANKAIDAA

-1681 AESTTKSAADKAI
+1681 AESTT
-1694 DEALAKKQA
+1694 
-1703 EINKSN
+1703 
-1709 TLTDEEKTNL
+1709 
-1719 DKQAQNAANTAK
+1719 
-1731 QNIANAKTDSAV
+1731 
-1743 ATAQDNGVAAI
+1743 
-1754 DGIKVSAN
+1754 
-1762 STVKDQAK
+1762 KDQAK

-1881 NATTPAEVTTAQDN
+1881 NATTPAEVTIAQDA
-1895 GVEAIDK
+1895 GVNAIDQ
-1902 INVPTTSPVKDAAN
+1902 INVPTTSPVKDAAD

-1941 QDLIKQATQ
+1941 
-1950 AANTAH
+1950 H
-1956 DNINKATTTPDVN
+1956 
-1969 TAQINGEKAIADVTV
+1969 
-1984 PGLSDIKKES
+1984 
-1994 TDLINKTLDKKKD
+1994 
-2007 EINNA
+2007 
-2012 SNLSNDEKQQL
+2012 
-2023 INAATNVAT
+2023 
-2032 AAINNVNNA
+2032 
-2041 KTNDEAKQAADTGV
+2041 
-2055 KNIEDVKIP
+2055 
-2064 SLASAKNNAN
+2064 
-2074 QAIDDALKS
+2074 
-2083 KTAEIKNA
+2083 
-2091 SNLTDQEKQSLI
+2091 SLI

-2190 DVTNAMKAIVNA
+2190 DVTNAMKAIANA

-2215 IHKINAIKVPSSTYN
+2215 IHKIKAIKVPSSTYN

-2282 VLKKGTQIIAIDNGK
+2282 VLKKGTQIIALDNGK

-2344 KRIFVRKGVRLEAN
+2344 KRILVRKGVRLEAN

-2372 VGKSTYIKFRNAKL
+2372 VGKSTYIKFRNVKL
-2386 IISPNK
+2386 IISPNN

>member
-52 PAQNPN
+52 PAQNQN
-58 GVNKEEKAKQ
+58 GGVQTSAVNKEESDASKAKQ
-68 EVSVDPKANTA
+68 EAETSVNVNSEVTENMQEVLVDQKANTA
-79 QFEKASA
+79 QLEKKAPASA
-86 VKEEKPDP
+86 VKEEKTVADP
-94 TPANKQNAT
+94 TPAKEQNAT
-103 SKQDSAST
+103 SKQDSASA

-121 KQNAKKTQQV
+121 KQNAKKTQQAG
-131 DNDKAALATTIT
+131 NGKAALATTIT

-164 NSTTVKTA
+164 NSTTVVTSAKG
-172 QELIDAIQKGTANT
+172 LIDAIQKGTANT

-212 IIQSADGKHY
+212 IIQSVAGKHFT
-222 IVDFN
+222 VDFN
-227 GYGFNMYSSDYGVT
+227 GYGFNMYSSNYGVT

-269 TGSEL
+269 TGAEL

-291 TAHSVGSYT
+291 TAYSVGSYT
-300 TPLNSRWSQKSQ
+300 APLNGKLRLCQ
-312 GGNTQQVIQFAGGTK
+312 GGNNQQVIQFADGK
-327 NTITIN
+327 NTIN

-394 GDTTLNIDQGGN
+394 GNTTLNIDQGGN

-414 TEDWYFSGA
+414 TKDWYLSGA

-434 NGNLNINSNGKPYYR
+434 NGNLNINSNGKPYYS
-449 SQGWDDPVYINGNA
+449 SQGWDDPVYINSNA

-478 IGDYKGSI
+478 MGDDYKGSI
-486 VTSNGNSTIAIN
+486 VTSNGKIAIN

-547 QFKGVK
+547 QFNGVK
-553 TSADGQPISEIDITY
+553 TSADSQPIGEIDITY

-595 NAKNKINLVAAGEEV
+595 NAKNKINLVAAGKEV
-610 DLKDIT
+610 DLKDIM
-616 FTKDADGNYIMSGNA
+616 FTKDADGNYIMSGIA

-640 VYISVNDT
+640 VYISVNGT
-648 VHQVSTNNDQTLWTA
+648 VHQVAPTDSQTLYTV
-663 GETGDPTSSQV
+663 GETGDPTPSQV

-680 GADGKFSV
+680 GANGKFSV
-688 NLGKLKDTDQVSVY
+688 NLGKLKDTDQVSLY
-702 GAKDF
+702 AAKDF

-712 DTKTVSDW
+712 DTKTVSEW
-720 MTSSYRDQL
+720 MTSFYRDQL

-738 VEAGSNYINATNSL
+738 VEVGSNYINATDSL

-759 ISAGSTLLQNPS
+759 ISDGSALLQNPS
-771 ATSEQLEAEISVI
+771 VTSEQLEAAATAITT
-784 VNAKTA
+784 AKTA
-790 LNGDFNKA
+790 LNGDLNKV
-798 KQALQA
+798 KQDLQA
-804 AVDAAS
+804 AVDAAP
-810 DFENTSATYYNAD
+810 DFENTSATYYNAAS
-823 TAKQKAY
+823 AKQQAY
-830 TNAVAAGSTALN
+830 NTAISAGSDALKAQNPTVESLTDALN
-842 DSNAT
+842 
-847 VDSLTA
+847 
-853 ALKNINNAK
+853 KINDAK
-862 NALDGQPTN
+862 AALDGQPTN
-871 KQALQAAVDKSKDI
+871 KQALQAAVNNSKDV
-885 KNSNNYTN
+885 KDSNNYAN
-893 ADQNEKTAY
+893 ADQNAKTAY
-902 DSAVTAAQ
+902 DNAVTAAQ
-910 SVLDNNNA
+910 GVLGNSNA

-923 NQALQDLNA
+923 TQALQDLNT
-932 ANGKL
+932 ANDNL
-937 NGDAKTEAANKA
+937 NGDAKTEAANRQ

-964 SSKYYNGTEKA
+964 DSKYYNGTEKA

-990 DNSNAT
+990 DNANAT

-1008 AAKSALDGDPTN
+1008 AAKGALDGDPTN

-1043 KKDYTDALDKAKQV
+1043 KKDYTDALNKAKQV
-1057 LAYSNATQQ
+1057 LAYPNATQQ

-1091 KDALQQAVDAKLT
+1091 KDALQRAVDAKST

-1111 YNADS
+1111 YNAAS
-1116 AKQQAYDTAINAGT
+1116 AKQQAYNTAISAGS
-1130 DALNAQNPT
+1130 DALKAQNPT

-1148 KINEVKAALDG
+1148 KINEAKSALDG

-1169 AVDNAD
+1169 AVDNAN
-1175 TVKAGNDYKDASADV
+1175 TVKASNDYKDASADD

-1195 DAVKAGQKLLDS
+1195 DAVKAGQQLLDP

-1217 DVDRATK
+1217 DVDRAAK

-1253 NAVTAAKAA
+1253 NAVDAAKKA
-1262 INQDTNLTED
+1262 IDQDTNLTED
-1272 ERNAAKAQVDGD
+1272 ERNAAKAQVDSD
-1284 ASVAQE
+1284 ASAAKE

-1330 AIDGSSLTDEEKAAL
+1330 AIDGSSLTDEEKNGIKD
-1345 RQEVTKAQD
+1345 QVAQAVK
-1354 TAKAAIDSA
+1354 TAKDIISAADTEQAVTTAQKNGVAAIDGIKVPTESA
-1363 KTNTAVT
+1363 TKT
-1370 NAKNTGISN
+1370 
-1379 IQNIEIPTNSASKA
+1379 
-1393 QATTDLNNAVDAA
+1393 AA
-1406 KKAIDQDTNL
+1406 DKAIDEALANKQAEINKSTTLTDEEKANLNQQAQNAANTAKQNIANAKTDSAVATAQKNGVAAIDGIKVPTESATKTAADKAIDEALANKQAEINKSTTLTDEEKANLNQQAQNAANTAKQNIANAKTDSAVATAQDNGVAAIDGIKVSANSTAKDQAKSNITDAADKAKQTIDQDNNL
-1416 TDQERDAAKAQVDA
+1416 TNDQKQAAKAQVDA

-1466 VIDNAVA
+1466 AIDNAVA
-1473 GKKAEISNVKD
+1473 GKKAEISNAKD

-1538 KDKAKSDIDQAAT
+1538 KDKAKSDIDQTAN

-1584 NINNAKTDKDA
+1584 NINNAKTDKDV

-1643 ANTAATNAKKAIDAA
+1643 ANTAATNANKAIDAA

-1681 AESTTKSAADKAI
+1681 AESTT
-1694 DEALAKKQA
+1694 
-1703 EINKSN
+1703 
-1709 TLTDEEKTNL
+1709 
-1719 DKQAQNAANTAK
+1719 
-1731 QNIANAKTDSAV
+1731 
-1743 ATAQDNGVAAI
+1743 
-1754 DGIKVSAN
+1754 
-1762 STVKDQAK
+1762 KDQAK

-1871 TGENAKQNIA
+1871 TGENAKQKIA
-1881 NATTPAEVTTAQDN
+1881 NATTPAEVTIAQDA
-1895 GVEAIDK
+1895 GVNAIDQ
-1902 INVPTTSPVKDAAN
+1902 INVPTTSPVKDAAD

-1941 QDLIKQATQ
+1941 
-1950 AANTAH
+1950 H
-1956 DNINKATTTPDVN
+1956 
-1969 TAQINGEKAIADVTV
+1969 
-1984 PGLSDIKKES
+1984 
-1994 TDLINKTLDKKKD
+1994 
-2007 EINNA
+2007 
-2012 SNLSNDEKQQL
+2012 
-2023 INAATNVAT
+2023 
-2032 AAINNVNNA
+2032 
-2041 KTNDEAKQAADTGV
+2041 
-2055 KNIEDVKIP
+2055 
-2064 SLASAKNNAN
+2064 
-2074 QAIDDALKS
+2074 
-2083 KTAEIKNA
+2083 
-2091 SNLTDQEKQSLI
+2091 SLI

-2190 DVTNAMKAIVNA
+2190 DVTNAMKAIANA

-2215 IHKINAIKVPSSTYN
+2215 IHKIKAIKVPSSTYN

-2282 VLKKGTQIIAIDNGK
+2282 VLKKGTQIIALDNGK

-2344 KRIFVRKGVRLEAN
+2344 KRILVRKGVRLEAN

-2372 VGKSTYIKFRNAKL
+2372 VGKSTYIKFRNVKL
-2386 IISPNK
+2386 IISPNN

>member
-553 TSADGQPISEIDITY
+553 TSADGQPIGEIDITY

-1354 TAKAAIDSA
+1354 TANAAIDSA

-1658 TTPIEVTS
+1658 TIPIEVTS

>member
-52 PAQNPN
+52 PAQNQN
-58 GVNKEEKAKQ
+58 GGVQTSAVNKEESDASKAKQEAETSVNVNSEVTENMQ
-68 EVSVDPKANTA
+68 EVSVDQKANTA
-79 QFEKASA
+79 QLEKKAPASA
-86 VKEEKPDP
+86 VKEEKTVADP
-94 TPANKQNAT
+94 TPAKEQNAT
-103 SKQDSAST
+103 SKQDSASA

-131 DNDKAALATTIT
+131 GNGKAALATTIT

-164 NSTTVKTA
+164 NSTTVVTSAKG
-172 QELIDAIQKGTANT
+172 LIDAIQKGTANT

-212 IIQSADGKHY
+212 IIQSADGKQY
-222 IVDFN
+222 TVDFS
-227 GYGFNMYSSDYGVT
+227 GYGFNMDSSDYGVT

-269 TGSEL
+269 TGAEL

-291 TAHSVGSYT
+291 TAYSVGSYT
-300 TPLNSRWSQKSQ
+300 APLNGKLRLCQ
-312 GGNTQQVIQFAGGTK
+312 GGNNQQVIQFADGK
-327 NTITIN
+327 NTIN

-394 GDTTLNIDQGGN
+394 GNTTLNIDQGGN

-414 TEDWYFSGA
+414 TKDWYLSGA

-449 SQGWDDPVYINGNA
+449 SQGLDDPVYINSNA
-463 TINVNGGSFKVNATN
+463 TINVNGGSFKVNATKM
-478 IGDYKGSI
+478 GDYKGSI
-486 VTSNGNSTIAIN
+486 VTSNGKIAIN

-547 QFKGVK
+547 QFNGVK
-553 TSADGQPISEIDITY
+553 TSADSQPIGEIDITY
-568 ASDGTPKVTKVTSYD
+568 ASDGTPKVNTVTSYD
-583 EATTTATRTAGN
+583 KDTTTATRTAGN
-595 NAKNKINLVAAGEEV
+595 NAKNKINLVAAGKEV
-610 DLKDIT
+610 DLKDIM

-640 VYISVNDT
+640 VYISVNGT
-648 VHQVSTNNDQTLWTA
+648 VHQVAPTDSQTLYTV
-663 GETGDPTSSQV
+663 GPTGGPTSSQV

-680 GADGKFSV
+680 GADGEFSV
-688 NLGKLKDTDQVSVY
+688 NLGKLKDTDQVSLY
-702 GAKDF
+702 AAKDF
-707 VTSDT
+707 VTSDK
-712 DTKTVSDW
+712 DTKTVSEW
-720 MTSSYRDQL
+720 MTSFYRDQL
-729 QKLVDEAST
+729 QKLVDEAPT
-738 VEAGSNYINATNSL
+738 VEGGSNYINATDSL
-752 KTAYTNA
+752 KTAYANA
-759 ISAGSTLLQNPS
+759 ISDGSAFLQNPS
-771 ATSEQLEAEISVI
+771 ATSEQLEAAATAITT
-784 VNAKTA
+784 AKTA
-790 LNGDFNKA
+790 LNGDAKTEEVKQALEAAVKDAPNVRNTPAYYNAASAKQQAYNTAISDGSEALKAQNPTVESLTDALNKINEA
-798 KQALQA
+798 KSALDGQPTDKQALQA
-804 AVDAAS
+804 AV
-810 DFENTSATYYNAD
+810 N
-823 TAKQKAY
+823 
-830 TNAVAAGSTALN
+830 
-842 DSNAT
+842 
-847 VDSLTA
+847 
-853 ALKNINNAK
+853 
-862 NALDGQPTN
+862 
-871 KQALQAAVDKSKDI
+871 KSKDV
-885 KNSNNYTN
+885 KDSNNYAN
-893 ADQNEKTAY
+893 ADQNAKTAY
-902 DSAVTAAQ
+902 DNAVTAAQ
-910 SVLDNNNA
+910 GVLDNSNA

-923 NQALQDLNA
+923 TQALQDLNT

-937 NGDAKTEAANKA
+937 NGDAKTEEVKQ
-949 ALEDAVKEAPTVEKT
+949 ALEAAVKDAPNVR
-964 SSKYYNGTEKA
+964 N
-975 QDDYKNAVS
+975 
-984 EGQKVL
+984 
-990 DNSNAT
+990 
-996 ADQIKTALDNIN
+996 
-1008 AAKSALDGDPTN
+1008 
-1020 KTILQN
+1020 
-1026 SVDNAVDLDK
+1026 
-1036 SNADAQA
+1036 
-1043 KKDYTDALDKAKQV
+1043 
-1057 LAYSNATQQ
+1057 
-1066 AVNEANAALTNA
+1066 
-1078 KTALDNSSALQNA
+1078 
-1091 KDALQQAVDAKLT
+1091 
-1104 TEKTPAY
+1104 TPAY
-1111 YNADS
+1111 YNAAS
-1116 AKQQAYDTAINAGT
+1116 AKQQAYNTAISDGSE
-1130 DALNAQNPT
+1130 ALKAQNPT

-1148 KINEVKAALDG
+1148 KINEAKSALDG

-1169 AVDNAD
+1169 AVDNAN
-1175 TVKAGNDYKDASADV
+1175 TVKASNDYKDASADD

-1195 DAVKAGQKLLDS
+1195 DAVKAGQQLLDP

-1217 DVDRATK
+1217 DVDRAAK

-1253 NAVTAAKAA
+1253 NAVDASKKA
-1262 INQDTNLTED
+1262 IDQDTNLTED
-1272 ERNAAKAQVDGD
+1272 ERNAAKAQVDSD
-1284 ASVAQE
+1284 ASAAKE

-1330 AIDGSSLTDEEKAAL
+1330 AIDGSSLTDEEKNGIKD
-1345 RQEVTKAQD
+1345 QVAQAVK
-1354 TAKAAIDSA
+1354 TAKDIISAADTEQAVTTAQKNGVAAIDGIKVPTESA
-1363 KTNTAVT
+1363 TKT
-1370 NAKNTGISN
+1370 
-1379 IQNIEIPTNSASKA
+1379 
-1393 QATTDLNNAVDAA
+1393 AA
-1406 KKAIDQDTNL
+1406 DKAIDEALANKQAEINKSTTLTDEEKANLNQQAQNAANTAKQNIANAKTDSAVATAQENGVAAIDGIKVPTESATKTAADKAIDEALANKQAEINKSTTLTDEEKANLNQQAQNAANTAKQNIANAKTDSAVATAQENGVAAIDGIKVSANSTAKDQAKSNITDAADKAKQTIDQDNNL
-1416 TDQERDAAKAQVDA
+1416 TNDQKQAAKAQVDA

-1466 VIDNAVA
+1466 AIDNAVA
-1473 GKKAEISNVKD
+1473 GKKAEISNAKD

-1538 KDKAKSDIDQAAT
+1538 KDKAKSDIDQTAN

-1584 NINNAKTDKDA
+1584 NINNAKTDKDV

-1643 ANTAATNAKKAIDAA
+1643 ANTAATNANKAIDAA

-1681 AESTTKSAADKAI
+1681 AESTTK
-1694 DEALAKKQA
+1694 
-1703 EINKSN
+1703 
-1709 TLTDEEKTNL
+1709 
-1719 DKQAQNAANTAK
+1719 
-1731 QNIANAKTDSAV
+1731 
-1743 ATAQDNGVAAI
+1743 
-1754 DGIKVSAN
+1754 
-1762 STVKDQAK
+1762 DQAK

-1789 LTNDQKQAAKDQV
+1789 LTNDQKQAAKAQV

-1881 NATTPAEVTTAQDN
+1881 NATTPAEVTIAQAA
-1895 GVEAIDK
+1895 GVNAIDQ
-1902 INVPTTSPVKDAAN
+1902 INVPTTSPVKDAAD

-1941 QDLIKQATQ
+1941 
-1950 AANTAH
+1950 H
-1956 DNINKATTTPDVN
+1956 
-1969 TAQINGEKAIADVTV
+1969 
-1984 PGLSDIKKES
+1984 
-1994 TDLINKTLDKKKD
+1994 
-2007 EINNA
+2007 
-2012 SNLSNDEKQQL
+2012 
-2023 INAATNVAT
+2023 
-2032 AAINNVNNA
+2032 
-2041 KTNDEAKQAADTGV
+2041 
-2055 KNIEDVKIP
+2055 
-2064 SLASAKNNAN
+2064 
-2074 QAIDDALKS
+2074 
-2083 KTAEIKNA
+2083 
-2091 SNLTDQEKQSLI
+2091 SLI
-2103 DKVNKAA
+2103 DEVNKAA

-2190 DVTNAMKAIVNA
+2190 DVTNAMKAIANA

-2215 IHKINAIKVPSSTYN
+2215 IHKIKAIKVPSSTYN

-2282 VLKKGTQIIAIDNGK
+2282 VLKKGTQIIALDNGK

-2344 KRIFVRKGVRLEAN
+2344 KRILVRKGVRLEAN

-2372 VGKSTYIKFRNAKL
+2372 VGKSTYIKFRNVKL
-2386 IISPNK
+2386 IISPNN